1 MRGTFGPARPTG
13 SRRVVAPPP
22 PPSALAEFPE
32 DGATRVD
39 PHAEVNA
46 QIMTSGF
53 GRRPDTSTT
62 ETAVVEDSGEILL
75 EASREGAIVRAAASK
90 MAAGTGETGTMDEPT
105 MAEEEH
111 QAPPQ
116 LAVVRAPPQQGS
128 TRAPSRMGGG
138 GAAPPDTTTAP
149 AWLLVQAGTDRG
161 RRFPVKSG
169 RNSIGRGVDNDIVL
183 TDIAVSR
190 RHLIIDSDGVTS
202 FVMTDLGSGN
212 GTLVN
217 DRDEDGA
224 CRLSHGD
231 RLELGNTVL
240 VFECPN
246 LAARPSAAVKAP
258 PAKGKWSAGT
268 RDDDEMS
275 TVAGKKPAAPARHEP
290 PVRPPSQ
297 MRPSQPP
304 PRPPPPPPPRTGAMP
319 AQEPPAMLGGPG
331 PDPMLRGPRS
341 TLQGP
346 SPMPSPMPM
355 HVPPMHVSPMQVSVP
370 APMPGQ
376 RDMSPHVPAMPS
388 HMPTMAA
395 DLHGIGGHTPG
406 SHPQLPLMPTG
417 YSPYPSAPAPAYSP
431 YPPAPAYSSGAGPAP
446 PRFQYPN
453 GVMSAAPANDRRKL
467 LIGILGIAFVAV
479 SAGIVMAL
487 VHGLGEEGEQEGGVA
502 AAQPAAAAG
511 TDAPATAGADT
522 PTATPMPTPTA
533 TPLPADGS
541 ATAAGGTTA
550 AATTDGAGPRLASL
564 YGDKQLNAT
573 VFGTD
578 EQFLSDQPAGII
590 DDGPPPGEPGK
601 PDKERA
607 EKPDKSD
614 RKVAEV
620 TRRERKERQ
629 VEEEEEEE
637 EEEADD
643 EEEDVR
649 PSGDAS
655 AARRQAAALYK
666 QKQFSEAAAVLRRSA
681 DGGGK
686 RDAASLRSE
695 AGKFEQIGS
704 LLSQAEKARSDPAK
718 ALESFKKAKRLDEE
732 FGDGTH
738 DGFIGARIGQVAPQ
752 AAGSH
757 MARKRWAEAKR
768 AADDAETYG
777 AGDRVERVRTSL
789 SDKAEA
795 LYDQANELAQ
805 EGKNSEAAELARQ
818 IMKMVPKSS
827 AIYGKASK
835 LAKK

>member
-1 MRGTFGPARPTG
+1 
-13 SRRVVAPPP
+13 
-22 PPSALAEFPE
+22 
-32 DGATRVD
+32 
-39 PHAEVNA
+39 
-46 QIMTSGF
+46 
-53 GRRPDTSTT
+53 
-62 ETAVVEDSGEILL
+62 
-75 EASREGAIVRAAASK
+75 
-90 MAAGTGETGTMDEPT
+90 
-105 MAEEEH
+105 
-111 QAPPQ
+111 
-116 LAVVRAPPQQGS
+116 
-128 TRAPSRMGGG
+128 
-138 GAAPPDTTTAP
+138 
-149 AWLLVQAGTDRG
+149 
-161 RRFPVKSG
+161 
-169 RNSIGRGVDNDIVL
+169 
-183 TDIAVSR
+183 
-190 RHLIIDSDGVTS
+190 
-202 FVMTDLGSGN
+202 
-212 GTLVN
+212 
-217 DRDEDGA
+217 
-224 CRLSHGD
+224 
-231 RLELGNTVL
+231 
-240 VFECPN
+240 
-246 LAARPSAAVKAP
+246 
-258 PAKGKWSAGT
+258 
-268 RDDDEMS
+268 
-275 TVAGKKPAAPARHEP
+275 
-290 PVRPPSQ
+290 
-297 MRPSQPP
+297 
-304 PRPPPPPPPRTGAMP
+304 
-319 AQEPPAMLGGPG
+319 MLGGPG
-331 PDPMLRGPRS
+331 SDPMLRGPRS
-341 TLQGP
+341 TMQGP

-355 HVPPMHVSPMQVSVP
+355 QVSPMQVSVP
-370 APMPGQ
+370 APMPGPL
-376 RDMSPHVPAMPS
+376 RDMSPHVPPVPS

-406 SHPQLPLMPTG
+406 SYPPLPLMPTG
-417 YSPYPSAPAPAYSP
+417 YSPYPPTPAYSP
-431 YPPAPAYSSGAGPAP
+431 YPPPPAYSSGAGPAP

-453 GVMSAAPANDRRKL
+453 GVMSAAPPNDRRKL

-502 AAQPAAAAG
+502 ASQPAAGTAPAADGTVAPAATG
-511 TDAPATAGADT
+511 TDAPAATGTDA
-522 PTATPMPTPTA
+522 PTAAPLPTPTA
-533 TPLPADGS
+533 TPLPADPT
-541 ATAAGGTTA
+541 ATAAGGTT
-550 AATTDGAGPRLASL
+550 ATTDGAGPRLASL
-564 YGDKQLNAT
+564 YGDKQLNAA

-590 DDGPPPGEPGK
+590 DDGPPPTESGK
-601 PDKERA
+601 PEKDRA

-629 VEEEEEEE
+629 VEEDEEE

-732 FGDGTH
+732 YGDGTH

-777 AGDRVERVRTSL
+777 AGDQVERVRTSL
-789 SDKAEA
+789 SDKAES

-805 EGKNSEAAELARQ
+805 EGKTSESAELAKQ

-835 LAKK
+835 LAK

>member
-1 MRGTFGPARPTG
+1 MMTG
-13 SRRVVAPPP
+13 
-22 PPSALAEFPE
+22 
-32 DGATRVD
+32 
-39 PHAEVNA
+39 
-46 QIMTSGF
+46 GF

-75 EASREGAIVRAAASK
+75 EASREGAIVRAAASNK
-90 MAAGTGETGTMDEPT
+90 IAVGTGETGTMDEPT

-111 QAPPQ
+111 QPPPQ

-149 AWLLVQAGTDRG
+149 AWLSVQAGTDRG

-224 CRLSHGD
+224 FRLSHGD
-231 RLELGNTVL
+231 RMELGNTVL

-246 LAARPSAAVKAP
+246 LAARASSAPPLKAQ
-258 PAKGKWSAGT
+258 PAKGKWSAAGT
-268 RDDDEMS
+268 QDEEEMS
-275 TVAGKKPAAPARHEP
+275 TVAGKKPAGPVRHEP
-290 PVRPPSQ
+290 PPRPPSQ
-297 MRPSQPP
+297 LRPS
-304 PRPPPPPPPRTGAMP
+304 PPPPPPRPRTGGMA
-319 AQEPPAMLGGPG
+319 AQEPPAMLGGP
-331 PDPMLRGPRS
+331 DQAMLRGPRS
-341 TLQGP
+341 TMQGP
-346 SPMPSPMPM
+346 SPMPMQSPMPM
-355 HVPPMHVSPMQVSVP
+355 PMQVSVP
-370 APMPGQ
+370 APMPGPL
-376 RDMSPHVPAMPS
+376 RDMSPHVPAMPA

-395 DLHGIGGHTPG
+395 DFGHSHGVGGHTPG
-406 SHPQLPLMPTG
+406 SYPPLPMMPTG
-417 YSPYPSAPAPAYSP
+417 YPSPYPPGPPAYSP
-431 YPPAPAYSSGAGPAP
+431 YPPGPAYSSGASPAP

-453 GVMSAAPANDRRKL
+453 GVMSAAPSNERRKL
-467 LIGILGIAFVAV
+467 LIGILAIACLAV

-487 VHGLGEEGEQEGGVA
+487 VHGLGEEGEQKGGVA
-502 AAQPAAAAG
+502 AAQPGAAD
-511 TDAPATAGADT
+511 TAPQTAGADTPAT
-522 PTATPMPTPTA
+522 PTATPMPAPTA
-533 TPLPADGS
+533 TPLPADGAASGS
-541 ATAAGGTTA
+541 AAVTA
-550 AATTDGAGPRLASL
+550 DGAGPRLASL
-564 YGDKQLNAT
+564 YGETQLNAT

-578 EQFLSDQPAGII
+578 EQFLSDQPAGMVAGTS
-590 DDGPPPGEPGK
+590 DDGPPPDGLGKPGK
-601 PDKERA
+601 DKDKDRS

-614 RKVAEV
+614 RKIAEA
-620 TRRERKERQ
+620 TRREKKERQ
-629 VEEEEEEE
+629 AQEDDEEEAGDEEEE
-637 EEEADD
+637 

-655 AARRQAAALYK
+655 AARRQAASLYK
-666 QKQFSEAAAVLRRSA
+666 QKQFSEAAAVLRKSA

-686 RDAASLRSE
+686 KDAAGLRGE

-704 LLSQAEKARSDPAK
+704 LLSQAEKSSRADPAK
-718 ALESFKKAKRLDEE
+718 ALDSFKKAKRLDEE
-732 FGDGTH
+732 YGDGTH
-738 DGFIGARIGQVAPQ
+738 DGFIGARIGQVAP
-752 AAGSH
+752 AAARSH
-757 MARKRWAEAKR
+757 MVHDRFAEAKR

-777 AGDRVERVRTSL
+777 AGDQVKLVRDSL
-789 SDKAEA
+789 GRKAES

-805 EGKNSEAAELARQ
+805 SGKGDEAADLAKQ